1 MPERWPVIITG
12 DDGDEIEVELF
23 PEVPGKVFTRTSPD
37 GVMLGRDQ
45 LKALIQARPNSSRWA
60 ALSSTPALLVPM

>member
-1 MPERWPVIITG
+1 VPERWPVIITG

-45 LKALIQARPNSSRWA
+45 LKALIQALTA
-60 ALSSTPALLVPM
+60 ASQEASDG